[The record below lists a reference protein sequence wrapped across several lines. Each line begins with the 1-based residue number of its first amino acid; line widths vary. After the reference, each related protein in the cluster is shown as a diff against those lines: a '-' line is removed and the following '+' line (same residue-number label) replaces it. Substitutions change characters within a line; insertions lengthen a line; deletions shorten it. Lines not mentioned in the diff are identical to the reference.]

1 VTLGRRHGLV
11 LVLVLLLA
19 AAGCSVPVEKSARVQ
34 GDDDV
39 PFRLLDRDAPPFLA
53 PPDETS
59 ADAELCFVAGRR
71 LVPVRRPVAGT
82 GSALDAVR
90 ALASPPEDQ
99 PGLSTAITTNA
110 LVEDVS
116 VSGGVARVELGRS
129 VSASASDSQL
139 LLVAQVVCTLT
150 ARPGVGQVTFRLD
163 GAPVQV
169 PTADGSIAPG
179 AVTRDDF
186 VDMIG

>member
-1 VTLGRRHGLV
+1 MTAGRLQRLCAAAMV
-11 LVLVLLLA
+11 LA
-19 AAGCSVPVEKSARVQ
+19 AAGCSVPVERSARAQ
-34 GDDDV
+34 DDDTV
-39 PFRLLDRDAPPFLA
+39 PFRLLDKDAPPFLA
-53 PPDETS
+53 PPAETS
-59 ADAELCFVAGRR
+59 ADAELCFLSGRR
-71 LVPVRRPVAGT
+71 LVPVRQPVAGT
-82 GSALDAVR
+82 GSALDVVR

-99 PGLSTAITTNA
+99 PGLSTAVTSNA
-110 LVEDVS
+110 LVEAVA
-116 VSGGVARVELGRS
+116 VSGGVARVELGRE
-129 VSASASDSQL
+129 VSASASDAQL

-186 VDMIG
+186 VEMIG